1 MTDLYA
7 VIGNPVEHSRS
18 PLIHAEF
25 ARQTR
30 QPVSY
35 GKLYAEIAGFEA
47 VVQRFR
53 EEGGR
58 GVNVTVPFKRR
69 AYALASSRSR
79 RAEEA
84 QAVNTLSFEAD
95 GIKADNTDGVGLVR
109 DLTRNLGCAIQ
120 NRRVLV
126 MGAGGAAYGV
136 CGPLLDAGPATLVVA
151 NRTPDKA
158 VDLATR
164 FAGLFPAAPEV
175 TGAGYAELEGREFDL
190 VINATSAGLSGE
202 MPALPAGVF
211 APGALAYD
219 MVYGKDTPFLALAAR
234 AGARAADGLG
244 MLVEQAAESFYLWRG
259 MRPDTAPVIELLRG
273 TSKC

>member
-58 GVNVTVPFKRR
+58 GVNVTVPFKHR
-69 AYALASSRSR
+69 AYALASIRSR

-158 VDLATR
+158 MDLATR

-219 MVYGKDTPFLALAAR
+219 LVYGKDTPFLALAAR